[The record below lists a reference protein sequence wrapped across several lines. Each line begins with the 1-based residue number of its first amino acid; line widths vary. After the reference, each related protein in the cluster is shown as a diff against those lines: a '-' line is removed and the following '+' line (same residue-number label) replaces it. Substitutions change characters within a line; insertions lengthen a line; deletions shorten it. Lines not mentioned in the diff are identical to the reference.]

1 MMARKNFAA
10 DGFSAGMTVQ
20 FIRTQPFQ
28 YYDPMAKE
36 NTDRTTIDLFADE
49 RRPGRPKTNPLTRD
63 EQLRINK
70 RNQLKRDKVRGL
82 KRVELKMNSEAVDA
96 LNQLAE
102 ARNMSRSELIEEMLL
117 AQLQHLPS

>member
-1 MMARKNFAA
+1 
-10 DGFSAGMTVQ
+10 
-20 FIRTQPFQ
+20 
-28 YYDPMAKE
+28 MAKE

-49 RRPGRPKTNPLTRD
+49 RRPGRPKTNPLARD

-82 KRVELKMNSEAVDA
+82 KRVELKMNSDAVDA

-102 ARNMSRSELIEEMLL
+102 QRNMSRSELIEEMVM
-117 AQLQHLPS
+117 AQLAGPKR

>member
-1 MMARKNFAA
+1 
-10 DGFSAGMTVQ
+10 
-20 FIRTQPFQ
+20 
-28 YYDPMAKE
+28 MAKE
-36 NTDRTTIDLFADE
+36 NIDRITIDLFADD

-82 KRVELKMNSEAVDA
+82 KRVELKMNSDAVNA

-102 ARNMSRSELIEEMLL
+102 QRNITRSELIEEMVM
-117 AQLQHLPS
+117 AQLAGKKR

>member
-1 MMARKNFAA
+1 
-10 DGFSAGMTVQ
+10 
-20 FIRTQPFQ
+20 
-28 YYDPMAKE
+28 MAKE

-82 KRVELKMNSEAVDA
+82 RRVELKMNSDAVDA

-102 ARNMSRSELIEEMLL
+102 ERNMSRSELIEEMILL
-117 AQLQHLPS
+117 QLNATTL

>member
-1 MMARKNFAA
+1 
-10 DGFSAGMTVQ
+10 
-20 FIRTQPFQ
+20 
-28 YYDPMAKE
+28 MAKE

-49 RRPGRPKTNPLTRD
+49 RRPGRPKTNPLARD

-82 KRVELKMNSEAVDA
+82 KRVELKMNSDAVDA

-102 ARNMSRSELIEEMLL
+102 QRNMSRSELIEEMLM
-117 AQLQHLPS
+117 AQLATSGR

>member
-1 MMARKNFAA
+1 
-10 DGFSAGMTVQ
+10 
-20 FIRTQPFQ
+20 
-28 YYDPMAKE
+28 MAKE

-49 RRPGRPKTNPLTRD
+49 RRPGRPKTSPLSRD

-82 KRVELKMNSEAVDA
+82 RRIELKMTAEAVDT

-102 ARNMSRSELIEEMLL
+102 YRQISRSELIEEMLT
-117 AQLQHLPS
+117 AQLANSRK